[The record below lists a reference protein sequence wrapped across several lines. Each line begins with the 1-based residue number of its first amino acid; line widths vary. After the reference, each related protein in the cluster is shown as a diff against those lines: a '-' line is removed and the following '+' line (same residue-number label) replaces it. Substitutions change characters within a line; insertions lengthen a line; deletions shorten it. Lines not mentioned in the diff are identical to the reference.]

1 MSSNAN
7 DQIILRELKEFK
19 RSGVEDWEAIQ
30 KLGTQPK
37 LQRILSR
44 MNKAQKKR
52 LVDQVYS
59 APASAG
65 GGGVLPSSGPKVK
78 NKNLTITTESSL
90 NEFESAVDEGLLEA
104 VRTFSK
110 WKFAVVMLYQFFLS
124 FGVDLDFM
132 ALILLIMDGLTATNV
147 IVQIFSIY
155 ALISYVVAFF
165 AMCYKVCQKWD
176 QEPRAL
182 GDGQVETKFKLY
194 HVIPLTRVI
203 GFITMYSV
211 EGGEQKRT
219 HDFDEEE
226 DEDVP
231 QSAVDKLSHFNT
243 MIIVNMLST
252 LTVSIPTLFIGSSK
266 FAEGGMSTSEI
277 VMASFALF
285 QAGTSLTISFIS
297 MTLPGWTKICI
308 DIVAEADKLQEMKTK
323 DKENRI
329 QLNKYY
335 SKLRGILQN
344 LVMNLREKNSTP
356 RQMLSEVRT
365 QHNQLKRTYDKNDPV
380 LIEKDIM
387 KLLDPISTCDPLNP
401 ELEDLLQ
408 NLLTDVSVNLRT
420 VNQKVIEQKVIL
432 GYSLSKGEE
441 AFRKENERLREE
453 ALMY

>member
-1 MSSNAN
+1 MGSRAHE
-7 DQIILRELKEFK
+7 QTILRELTQLKK
-19 RSGVEDWEAIQ
+19 SGVADWEALHQ
-30 KLGTQPK
+30 LGMQPK

-44 MNKAQKKR
+44 MNKAQKQG

-59 APASAG
+59 APVNG
-65 GGGVLPSSGPKVK
+65 GGSVLPSGPKVK
-78 NKNLTITTESSL
+78 NKNLTISTETTL

-104 VRTFSK
+104 VATFSK

-132 ALILLIMDGLTATNV
+132 ALILLMMDGLTAINV

-155 ALISYVVAFF
+155 ALVSYVVAFC
-165 AMCYKVCQKWD
+165 AMCYKVYQKWD
-176 QEPRAL
+176 EEPRAL
-182 GDGQVETKFKLY
+182 GDGQVETKFKFY
-194 HVIPLTRVI
+194 HVVPLTRVV

-211 EGGEQKRT
+211 EGGERPPKRG
-219 HDFDEEE
+219 HDFDEE

-344 LVMNLREKNSTP
+344 LVRDLSNKNSTP
-356 RQMLSEVRT
+356 QRLLTEVRT
-365 QHNQLKRTYDKNDPV
+365 QHNQLKRTYDENDPV

-387 KLLDPISTCDPLNP
+387 KLLEPISKSDALNP
-401 ELEDLLQ
+401 ELDELLQ
-408 NLLTDVSVNLRT
+408 NLLTDVRVNLRV

-432 GYSLSKGEE
+432 GYSLSKGEM
-441 AFRKENERLREE
+441 AFRKENQRLREE
-453 ALMY
+453 ALMF